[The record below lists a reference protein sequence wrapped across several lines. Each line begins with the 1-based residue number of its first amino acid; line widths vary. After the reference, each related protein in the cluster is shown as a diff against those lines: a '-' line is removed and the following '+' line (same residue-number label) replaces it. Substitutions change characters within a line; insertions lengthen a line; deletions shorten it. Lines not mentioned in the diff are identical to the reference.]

1 MKKSITL
8 IELVK
13 FYGIDEK
20 DNERIE
26 DRWIVGYFFNKKR
39 IKQAL
44 ALCKK
49 KKKDDEEI
57 VITQFEMECSPNQK
71 YVYILFYEYSII
83 VDNQFQD
90 FYEYFKPQSTFKK
103 CTILKKKLMD
113 NERYQINSI
122 KIYDESI
129 DGFHVEKIKID
140 YISYIN
146 YH

>member
-103 CTILKKKLMD
+103 SQGGVLFLG
-113 NERYQINSI
+113 R
-122 KIYDESI
+122 
-129 DGFHVEKIKID
+129 F
-140 YISYIN
+140 
-146 YH
+146 